1 MFKITRIVLLWF
13 LVAIIACA
21 IYAYASSTVP
31 IRGGEGASRIS
42 GYVVTN
48 VKYHLANEPSKIDI
62 VEFNLDG
69 PATVVKI
76 KLVSADLNFHSC
88 IHANAYH
95 WRCEVNPAVDIAS
108 MDELRVIASDD

>member
-1 MFKITRIVLLWF
+1 MVLRCHHCMRDLRICF
-13 LVAIIACA
+13 FDCTN
-21 IYAYASSTVP
+21 S
-31 IRGGEGASRIS
+31 RGEGASQIS

-76 KLVSADLNFHSC
+76 KLVSADLNFYSC
-88 IHANAYH
+88 TRANAYL
-95 WRCEVNPAVDIAS
+95 WRCEVNPAVDISS